1 MKKLILLDWINKHLW
16 QYRLWRFK
24 SRDKKLERLLP
35 KNQHTGI
42 PRFSLLVWGHKI
54 KKNVEAKTE

>member
-1 MKKLILLDWINKHLW
+1 MKKLILLDWIHKHLW

-35 KNQHTGI
+35 KN
-42 PRFSLLVWGHKI
+42 HKI